1 LSASKQRG
9 WVQLLSFLPYILG
22 ALALAGTLYAGY
34 RWYHNLCNDRC
45 RIAEQRATL
54 AEEAIKAAQ
63 ARASH
68 LALLWADAIQRVERV
83 YVERQVERS
92 RQFSNLRERAGAISN
107 EILVPIPVPH
117 LHILRDAAALAGTD
131 SAAPQGDSGAS
142 EAVPAS
148 AWTAFAI
155 DAAAAYADARDKHQA
170 CVAWANSI
178 TEQQ

>member
-1 LSASKQRG
+1 MPAFLIPWLIRG
-9 WVQLLSFLPYILG
+9 VMV
-22 ALALAGTLYAGY
+22 LAVLAAIYAA
-34 RWYHNLCNDRC
+34 WYKVDHWCNAAC
-45 RIAEQRATL
+45 RLAEERATL